1 MASLN
6 KRGQAIFDML
16 MVIIVLFILG
26 IAAVVG
32 GYIMNELNDEIQAD
46 DDMSETAKTASGSV
60 NSNYSTWFDNVFLT
74 VLIFLWIMLIVT
86 SFMIDAHPIFFII
99 TVLLLIVVFI
109 VGMAMANS
117 YEELTNDA
125 DFAEFAGNMTKTS
138 FIFDNFLIILIIMG
152 LTAAVSLY
160 AKSNL

>member
-1 MASLN
+1 MAFSN
-6 KRGQAIFDML
+6 KRGQAIFDMI

-26 IAAVVG
+26 LAAVVG
-32 GYIMNELNDEIQAD
+32 GFIMSELNDEVQAD
-46 DDMSETAKTASGSV
+46 NDISTTAKEASSSV
-60 NSNYSTWFDNVFLT
+60 NANYSTWFDNVFLT

-109 VGMAMANS
+109 VGMGMANA
-117 YEELTNDA
+117 YEELTTDA
-125 DFAEFAGNMTKTS
+125 DFSAYSANMTKTN
-138 FIFDNFLIILIIMG
+138 FIFDNFLLVLIIMG
-152 LTAAVSLY
+152 LTAAASLY